1 MHYITLAFRINAEI
15 LFNNF
20 NEQETACAANG
31 QKMTNAIEFWRKEE
45 KNDVVHA

>member
-1 MHYITLAFRINAEI
+1 MLKYFLTFL
-15 LFNNF
+15 

-31 QKMTNAIEFWRKEE
+31 QKMNNAIEFWRKEE